1 VEAIQNYQQVEQQY
15 RQKYKQRMERQ
26 FKIGASCRMPAK
38 LYIDMTTAL
47 AVKPDAT
54 PEEVRAVVEDDQGGQ
69 IFSQA
74 VSSVFF
80 FSCMICSE
88 RFISL

>member
-1 VEAIQNYQQVEQQY
+1 
-15 RQKYKQRMERQ
+15 
-26 FKIGASCRMPAK
+26 
-38 LYIDMTTAL
+38 MTTVP

-74 VSSVFF
+74 VSSVVLTLYGCVLNAL
-80 FSCMICSE
+80 SAYELEQVRRVS
-88 RFISL
+88 RRLP